1 MIPVNGACRFR
12 RRGFPLDRPA
22 PARFVKQNMRFDY
35 VIVGAGSAGC
45 VLAAR
50 LSEDPRAQVLLLEA
64 GPEDRHPWLHIPLG
78 YGKTF
83 RDPNVSWQFQT
94 EPEESTGGR
103 SLTIPRGKVLGGSSS
118 INGLGFTRGQADDY
132 DTWAQMGNRGWSFSE
147 VLPYFKRMER
157 FEGGADEFR
166 GGDGPMSVSYAR
178 DRWELCEVFIKAA
191 ERHGIPYNAD
201 PNGARHEGINYFQM
215 NTRNG
220 RRHSTSVA
228 YLNPVRARP
237 NLTVETHAEARRL
250 LFEGKRCVGL
260 AYEIQGQPREVRAGE
275 VILCGG
281 SIGSPQLLELSGIG
295 QGARLKE
302 LGIEVVHDLKGVG
315 ENLHDHYLAR
325 SVWRVTQKVTFNER
339 MSGIRLGVE
348 AMKYALFRRGL
359 LAICAAQLCAFI
371 RSRPELDLPDLEL
384 TFTPWSMQQGKIG
397 VFEDRPGMSI
407 VAFQLRPESR
417 GSIHIRSTDPK
428 QAPAIRPNYL
438 ATETD
443 RRVLIDGL
451 KLARRIVASPELD
464 PYRGEQIW
472 PAPHLNTDDELLA
485 HARETGASVGHLCG
499 TCKMGPATDANAVVG
514 PDLKVHGI
522 EGLRVADGS
531 VLPTQISGHTN
542 APIIMIGEK
551 ASDLVR
557 AAA

>member
-1 MIPVNGACRFR
+1 MS
-12 RRGFPLDRPA
+12 
-22 PARFVKQNMRFDY
+22 FDY

-50 LSEDPRAQVLLLEA
+50 LSEDPRVQVLLLEA
-64 GPEDRHPWLHIPLG
+64 GPEDRHPWLHIPIG
-78 YGKTF
+78 YGRTF
-83 RDPNVSWQFQT
+83 RNPTYSWQFQT
-94 EPEESTGGR
+94 EPEEATAGR

-118 INGLGFTRGQADDY
+118 INGLGFTRGQAEDY
-132 DTWAQMGNRGWSFSE
+132 DSWAQMGNRGWSFAE

-157 FEGGADEFR
+157 FEGGADDFR

-191 ERHGIPYNAD
+191 ERHGIPFNSD
-201 PNGARHEGINYFQM
+201 PNGAKQDGINYFQM

-220 RRHSTSVA
+220 LRESTAKS
-228 YLNPVRARP
+228 YLNPVRSRP

-260 AYEIQGQPREVRAGE
+260 AYEIQGQPREIRARE
-275 VILCGG
+275 VILAGG
-281 SIGSPQLLELSGIG
+281 SIGSPQLLELSGVG
-295 QGARLKE
+295 QGERLKA
-302 LGIEVVHDLKGVG
+302 LGIEVVHDLRGVG

-325 SVWRVTQKVTFNER
+325 SVWRVTQKVSFNER
-339 MSGIRLGVE
+339 MRGFRLAQEVV
-348 AMKYALFRRGL
+348 KYALFRRGL
-359 LAICAAQLCAFI
+359 LAICAAQLCAFV

-384 TFTPWSMQQGKIG
+384 TITPWSFDAGKVG
-397 VFEDRPGMSI
+397 VLEREPGMSI

-417 GSIHIRSTDPK
+417 GSIHIKSRDPK
-428 QAPAIRPNYL
+428 EHPAIRPNYL

-451 KLARRIVASPELD
+451 RLARRIVASPELD

-472 PAPHLNTDDELLA
+472 PAPHLDSDAELLA
-485 HARETGASVGHLCG
+485 HARETGASVGHLAG
-499 TCKMGPATDANAVVG
+499 TCKMGPASDINAVVG
-514 PDLKVHGI
+514 PDLKVHGLA
-522 EGLRVADGS
+522 GVRVVDAS
-531 VLPTQISGHTN
+531 ILPAMISGHTN
-542 APIIMIGEK
+542 APVIMIGEK
-551 ASDLVR
+551 ASDLIR